1 MNIKSI
7 KSGFISIIG
16 RPNVGKSTLIN
27 RIIGEKVA
35 IISDKPQ
42 TTRTQIKAIYN
53 DEETQMVFIDTPG
66 MQSPRNKLGKHMQRS
81 SESAMRDI
89 DVILYVV
96 DDSTFVGAKDSLI
109 IENIRFKKAA
119 KILAIN
125 KIDKL
130 NNEEL
135 MKVILMYDKYKI
147 FDEIVPIS
155 AHKGINV
162 ERLIDVLKRYMVYGP
177 RFYPQDML
185 TDQPEKTM
193 VSEII
198 REKIL
203 HYTDEEIPH
212 GTIVQIDRMKN
223 RKNRH
228 EEDIVDIDSIIFCE
242 REAHKKILI
251 GSGGRKLKGIGS
263 AARKDL
269 EKLLQSKVNL
279 KIWVKAK
286 ENWRDN
292 ENYIKGFGLSGSED
306 E

>member
-1 MNIKSI
+1 MNNVNL

-27 RIIGEKVA
+27 SIIGEKVA
-35 IISDKPQ
+35 IMSDKPQ

-66 MQSPRNKLGKHMQRS
+66 MQNPRNKLGRHMQKS
-81 SESAMRDI
+81 SESSMRDI

-96 DDSTFVGAKDSLI
+96 DNSKFVGSKDAAI
-109 IENIRFKKAA
+109 IENIKKRNTS
-119 KILAIN
+119 KILVIN
-125 KIDKL
+125 KIDKIS
-130 NNEEL
+130 NEEL
-135 MKVILMYDKYKI
+135 MELVLMYDKYKI

-155 AHKGINV
+155 AFKSINV
-162 ERLIDVLKRYMVYGP
+162 PRLIEVLKRYMVYGP
-177 RFYPQDML
+177 KFYPDDMV
-185 TDQPEKTM
+185 TDQPEKMM

-203 HYTDEEIPH
+203 HYTEEEIPH
-212 GTIVQIDRMKN
+212 GTMVQIESMKK
-223 RKNRH
+223 RKNKLD
-228 EEDIVDIDSIIFCE
+228 EDVMDVDATIFCE
-242 REAHKKILI
+242 REAHKKIII

-263 AARKDL
+263 AARKEL
-269 EKLLQSKVNL
+269 ETLLDTKVNL
-279 KIWVKAK
+279 KLWVKAK

-292 ENYIKGFGLSGSED
+292 ENYIKGFGLSGNGD